1 MFCAKCSA
9 EQQIEDIYCPNC
21 GALIEIPEQ
30 NQFRGSAPR
39 NPAQRKG
46 TTVSESASLPSP
58 KPGYVWRW
66 AIAWLL
72 MLIIAGLIVMIL
84 DVAPVTSWLQ

>member
-21 GALIEIPEQ
+21 GALIETPEE
-30 NQFRGSAPR
+30 NQYSGSAAG

-46 TTVSESASLPSP
+46 TTGISGSASV
-58 KPGYVWRW
+58 PGYVWRW
-66 AIAWLL
+66 AIAWVFLL
-72 MLIIAGLIVMIL
+72 IFAGLIVTIL
-84 DVAPVTSWLQ
+84 GVAPVTSWLQ